1 MGVICC
7 QNNSLKETEDLILQ
21 ILKNPSLKLKDF
33 DYNQLL
39 NEIVSKRVQQE
50 VYKEHIIEYLLEE
63 FYNINLPEEEKKYS
77 KSILEDLIS
86 TLNAKNNMYS
96 VILIFYPFINHN
108 NENCNETL
116 FSIFNY
122 ITGRLTIESFE
133 NCLFK
138 YFTLNTSLINNSVK
152 KVCGDQKIKNQ
163 LEELNITY
171 FNEDK
176 IKSVIDRMLM
186 DIKKNSKNLEK
197 DLVSKEQFKEVYN
210 NYPFA
215 SVQQIRTLVLNY

>member
-1 MGVICC
+1 MGLMCC
-7 QNNSLKETEDLILQ
+7 PNNSLKESEDFMCQ

-186 DIKKNSKNLEK
+186 DIKKNSKNFEK
-197 DLVSKEQFKEVYN
+197 DLVSKEQFKEVYD

>member
-1 MGVICC
+1 MGACC
-7 QNNSLKETEDLILQ
+7 PNNTSMEAEEFVLNQ
-21 ILKNPSLKLKDF
+21 IKNPSLKLKDF

>member
-1 MGVICC
+1 MGLMCC
-7 QNNSLKETEDLILQ
+7 PNNSLKESEDFMCQ

-186 DIKKNSKNLEK
+186 DIKNKSKNFEK

>member
-1 MGVICC
+1 MGIMCC
-7 QNNSLKETEDLILQ
+7 PNNSLKESEDFMCQ

-108 NENCNETL
+108 NENCKETL

-186 DIKKNSKNLEK
+186 DIKNKSKKFEK
-197 DLVSKEQFKEVYN
+197 DLVSKEQFKEVYD

>member
-21 ILKNPSLKLKDF
+21 ILNNPSLKLKDF

-86 TLNAKNNMYS
+86 TLNTKNNMYS

-108 NENCNETL
+108 NENCNDTL

-122 ITGRLTIESFE
+122 IAGRLTIESFE

-176 IKSVIDRMLM
+176 IKSVIDRMLI
-186 DIKKNSKNLEK
+186 DIKKNSKNFEK

>member
-1 MGVICC
+1 MGLMCC
-7 QNNSLKETEDLILQ
+7 PNNSLKESEDFMCQ

-163 LEELNITY
+163 LKELNITY

>member
-21 ILKNPSLKLKDF
+21 ILNNPSLKLKDF

-86 TLNAKNNMYS
+86 TLNTKNNMYS

-186 DIKKNSKNLEK
+186 DIKKNSKNFEK

>member
-1 MGVICC
+1 MGLMCC
-7 QNNSLKETEDLILQ
+7 PNNSLKESEDFMCQ

-186 DIKKNSKNLEK
+186 DIKKNSKNFEK

>member
-186 DIKKNSKNLEK
+186 DIKNKSKNFEK
-197 DLVSKEQFKEVYN
+197 DLVSKEQFKEVYD

>member
-1 MGVICC
+1 MGLMCC
-7 QNNSLKETEDLILQ
+7 PNNSLKESEDFMCQ

-186 DIKKNSKNLEK
+186 DIKNKSKNFEK
-197 DLVSKEQFKEVYN
+197 DLVSKEQFKEVYD

>member
-1 MGVICC
+1 MGIMCC
-7 QNNSLKETEDLILQ
+7 PNNSLKESEDFMCQ

-186 DIKKNSKNLEK
+186 DIKNKSKNFEK
-197 DLVSKEQFKEVYN
+197 DLVSKEQFKEVYD